1 VTDRPGGRERRQAAI
16 LMLDIVGFSRM
27 MGHDEDEAASRVIR
41 FHDGVS
47 GLIADRGGRVI
58 DTAGDSVFAVFD
70 SVVNAVECAA
80 EIQRRLAADP
90 RPDRMVVRI
99 GIHHDE
105 VLLEGSR
112 AFGEGVNI
120 AARLEQVSPPG
131 GIAVSADVHRAVADR
146 LPFADE
152 GHRTLKNI
160 AGRVHVF
167 TVPGTVFGFPAQP
180 VPRPMKPMGGFS
192 DLAESFAS
200 AVEER
205 LLARAFSP
213 DRPASLSEPPPKPR
227 HLVESRFFWFLLVIG
242 ALLIAGHVSGWTE
255 NGLYP
260 LFGLVLIGAGL
271 GRLGA
276 SITGL
281 RGLGPLMAAVAL
293 ALGALFLRG
302 TVSRAVAWAI
312 AAALVGP
319 GIAGLRKRRQ
329 PDNG

>member
-1 VTDRPGGRERRQAAI
+1 
-16 LMLDIVGFSRM
+16 MLDIVGFSRM

-47 GLIADRGGRVI
+47 DLIEDRSGRVI
-58 DTAGDSVFAVFD
+58 DTAGDSVFALFD

-90 RPDRMVVRI
+90 RPDRMLVRI
-99 GIHHDE
+99 GIHYDD

-120 AARLEQVSPPG
+120 AARLEQVAPPG
-131 GIAVSADVHRAVADR
+131 GIAVSGDVHLEVADR
-146 LPFADE
+146 LPFVDE

-160 AGRVHVF
+160 AGHVRVF
-167 TVPGTVFGFPAQP
+167 TVPGTEFGFPAQP
-180 VPRPMKPMGGFS
+180 VPRRVQSMGGFS
-192 DLAESFAS
+192 ELAESFAS

-205 LLARAFSP
+205 LLARGFSP
-213 DRPASLSEPPPKPR
+213 DLPANLSEPPPKPR

-242 ALLIAGHVSGWTE
+242 SLLVAGHMSGWTN

-281 RGLGPLMAAVAL
+281 SGLRPLMVAVGL
-293 ALGALFLRG
+293 ALGALFLGG
-302 TVSRAVAWAI
+302 TVSRGVVWAI

-319 GIAGLRKRRQ
+319 GIAGLRKGRQ
-329 PDNG
+329 PDKG